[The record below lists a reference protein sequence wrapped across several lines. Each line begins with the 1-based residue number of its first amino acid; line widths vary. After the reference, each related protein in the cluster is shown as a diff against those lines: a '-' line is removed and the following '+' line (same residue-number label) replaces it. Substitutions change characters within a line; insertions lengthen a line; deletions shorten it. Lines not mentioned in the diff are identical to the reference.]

1 MNIGIDARGINLYKG
16 SGIGTYTRNLI
27 FNLINSN
34 LKDKFNLLWT
44 GNEDKN
50 FIKNNTSLTFISGR
64 YNSFYEDFYI
74 PYWIKEK
81 KLDLYHLPQNGLGMP
96 LDSNSKIAVTIHDL
110 IPYAMP
116 ETVGKGYLD
125 KFLKEMPKIISS
137 CSGIITVSEYSKN
150 DILKFFPN
158 FPSEK
163 IYVTPLAAN
172 ESFKPMDKNSCKDVI
187 KNLFKIDSPFILYLG
202 GFSSRKNVKSLILA
216 FKKIIKDLPN
226 DYKLVLG
233 GTLQDEGFTLQKIV
247 IDNNLE
253 NNVIFTG
260 YLKDSLLPIFYNA
273 ADVFVYPS
281 YYEGFGL
288 PPLEAMCC
296 KTPVITSNLTSIP
309 EVTNNAALLINPSN
323 EDELSDAL
331 IKILKDDYL
340 RKELSEKGY
349 LKSLEFSWKKT
360 CKLTY
365 DAYLSILNSD

>member
-16 SGIGTYTRNLI
+16 SGIGTYTKNLI

-74 PYWIKEK
+74 PHWINEK
-81 KLDLYHLPQNGLGMP
+81 KLDLYHLPQNGLGMS
-96 LDSNSKIAVTIHDL
+96 LDSNSKIVVTIHDL

-150 DILKFFPN
+150 DILRFFPN

-172 ESFKPMDKNSCKDVI
+172 ESFKPIEKESCKNVI

-331 IKILKDDYL
+331 IKILKDNYL
-340 RKELSEKGY
+340 RTELSEKGY

>member
-16 SGIGTYTRNLI
+16 SGIGTYTKNLI

-96 LDSNSKIAVTIHDL
+96 LDSNSKIVVTIHDL

-116 ETVGKGYLD
+116 ETVGRGYLD

-150 DILKFFPN
+150 DILRFFPN

-172 ESFKPMDKNSCKDVI
+172 ESFKPMDKNSCKSVI
-187 KNLFKIDSPFILYLG
+187 KNLFKIDAPFILYLG